1 VERLQRS
8 AVRTACVALLLAY
21 VAVTAGIAARANT
34 PTVDEFTYVPTGL
47 YHLRTGDV
55 THDPSNP
62 PLMKLAMAAPLL
74 AMDLTLDTDPRWRD
88 PSDGWAPWIFGTRFL
103 DQNRARY
110 LDAFFAARLVV
121 VATAVGLGWLLWRRA
136 RTVLSPAAALVAL
149 ALYAT
154 MPPILGH
161 AAVATLDVGVT
172 ALVFAA
178 FVALARFA
186 TTTRLAWAVVT
197 GVCLGLAVATKGVA
211 LLFLPLVPVLALVEW
226 AGPRRRG
233 VVPGLVAMAV
243 AAWIALLAPYGFSGF
258 PRLPA
263 SFVEGFRFQVAAGGT
278 GEFPAFLAGSWSQTG
293 WWYYYLVALAV
304 KTPLPSLA
312 LMAAGT
318 WAVVRERRRSDA
330 WIVLPPLLLVYALS
344 FHFGK
349 DYGIR
354 YLLPAFPFLVLL
366 AGRGA
371 DLMLARPR
379 GATVVA
385 ALLAWQL
392 VACTLATPHHLAW
405 FNALASG
412 EHARRTLLDS
422 NLDWG
427 QDLGRLRA
435 WMDGRGVRRICLG
448 YFGHVDPGLYG
459 IEYAIAPTRPAPG
472 LCAVS
477 ANFLGGYPYVVTYA
491 GRDVLLVPPGTW
503 SWFDR
508 LTPIARVGRSIYVF
522 DVTEDDA
529 RRLSGTPAP

>member
-1 VERLQRS
+1 
-8 AVRTACVALLLAY
+8 
-21 VAVTAGIAARANT
+21 
-34 PTVDEFTYVPTGL
+34 
-47 YHLRTGDV
+47 
-55 THDPSNP
+55 
-62 PLMKLAMAAPLL
+62 
-74 AMDLTLDTDPRWRD
+74 
-88 PSDGWAPWIFGTRFL
+88 
-103 DQNRARY
+103 
-110 LDAFFAARLVV
+110 
-121 VATAVGLGWLLWRRA
+121 
-136 RTVLSPAAALVAL
+136 
-149 ALYAT
+149 

-186 TTTRLAWAVVT
+186 ATTRLGWAVAT
-197 GVCLGLAVATKGVA
+197 GVCLGLAIATKGVA
-211 LLFLPLVPVLALVEW
+211 LLFLPLVPALALVEW
-226 AGPRRRG
+226 EGSRRRD
-233 VVPGLVAMAV
+233 VVPGLAAMGV
-243 AAWIALLAPYGFSGF
+243 AAWIALLAVYRFSGF
-258 PRLPA
+258 PLPA
-263 SFVEGFRFQVAAGGT
+263 PFVDGLRFQVEASGT
-278 GEFPAFLAGSWSQTG
+278 GEFPAFLAGAWSQTG

-312 LMAAGT
+312 LMAAGA
-318 WAVVRERRRSDA
+318 WAVVRGRRPGDA
-330 WIVLPPLLLVYALS
+330 GIVLPPLLLLYVLS

-366 AGRGA
+366 AGRGT
-371 DLMLARPR
+371 DQLLARPR
-379 GATVVA
+379 GTVAVRV
-385 ALLAWQL
+385 LLGWQL

-412 EHARRTLLDS
+412 ERARRTLLDS

-427 QDLGRLRA
+427 QDLGRLHA
-435 WMDGRGVRRICLG
+435 WMDARGVRRICLG
-448 YFGHVDPGLYG
+448 YFGHVDPGIYG
-459 IEYAIAPTRPAPG
+459 IEYAIAPTQPAPG

-522 DVTEDDA
+522 DVTEDDV
-529 RRLSGTPAP
+529 RRLRETPVP